1 MEKTAFP
8 VASSASQKHCK
19 LMFRTFDHVGTILQI
34 QLTQNAV
41 KISSQVPLIHYNA
54 SEVHKSS
61 APFKKNQICLLKRK
75 SVHQKL
81 KIETTTMLLAIC
93 YPTLRKSSERGAVLY
108 MRALCFLLLQAYEQ
122 RGKSCIRSSSSDQI
136 IANLVSGH
144 CSCAIAPRG
153 EAPAHVHSCAEEDE
167 RPRHRRA
174 EEEGDDRE
182 EPAGVASHLPGR
194 HALGRP

>member
-1 MEKTAFP
+1 M
-8 VASSASQKHCK
+8 ASSASQKHCK

-93 YPTLRKSSERGAVLY
+93 YPTLRNQVRG
-108 MRALCFLLLQAYEQ
+108 EQ
-122 RGKSCIRSSSSDQI
+122 SCICVPY
-136 IANLVSGH
+136 AAYYYKHMNK
-144 CSCAIAPRG
+144 G
-153 EAPAHVHSCAEEDE
+153 EN
-167 RPRHRRA
+167 
-174 EEEGDDRE
+174 
-182 EPAGVASHLPGR
+182 
-194 HALGRP
+194 HA